1 MNRIKPNWTLF
12 LDRDGVINCRTNGH
26 FIKVWED
33 FEWEKGALEAIVGA
47 SAIFE
52 RIVVV
57 TNQSGLEKRILP
69 EETLQ
74 EIHQNIINTVAEAG
88 GKIDKI
94 YYCPH
99 KAFSKCTCRKPKTGM
114 AFQAKEDFSDIDFTQ
129 SVMVGDSI
137 SDMEFGKAL
146 GMYVVLV
153 AGKKEEYDAQL
164 NVCVDFRAKNLFNFI
179 ENVEKSVLL
188 SKQNNTL

>member
-1 MNRIKPNWTLF
+1 MQKIKPNWTLF
-12 LDRDGVINCRTNGH
+12 LDRDGVINRRIAGH

-33 FEWEKGALEAIVGA
+33 FEWETGALEAIVRA
-47 SAIFE
+47 STIFE

-74 EIHQNIINTVAEAG
+74 EIHQTIIDTLTAAG
-88 GKIDKI
+88 GKIDKV

-114 AFQAKEDFSDIDFTQ
+114 AFQAKNDFPEIDFTQ

-153 AGKKEEYDAQL
+153 AGKKEEYDAQH
-164 NVCVDFRAKNLFNFI
+164 NVCVDFRAKNLLDFI

-188 SKQNNTL
+188 SK